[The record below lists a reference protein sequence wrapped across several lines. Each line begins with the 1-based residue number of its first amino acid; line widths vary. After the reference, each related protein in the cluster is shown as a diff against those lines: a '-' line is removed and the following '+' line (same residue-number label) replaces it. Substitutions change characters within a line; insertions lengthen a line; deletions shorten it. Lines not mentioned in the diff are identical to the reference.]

1 MPRRRRRNRRS
12 KRNERP
18 SLFSQL
24 SSGVKRGLVAVAFLA
39 VGVLVILSA
48 LGSAGIV
55 GVYIDDMMAL
65 LFGWMRLVA
74 AVALILVAL
83 FLLMPNSERITPW
96 TYVGIL
102 LFFLSANGF
111 IDLIALNRHE
121 LSERVLSS
129 SGGYI
134 GLLFQQLGSMTVGF
148 WGSVVILLAL
158 IVASLLLML
167 HTSFADFA
175 LLLHRRRDDEDH
187 EDDEEDAEEEDEEED
202 TEEEDRPRRKPSI
215 AGIVNRKRGSEKAE
229 KEYDEELLTV
239 PKRKHKRPELPLSLL
254 ADRSMTPDSGDIE
267 HNSKLIERT
276 FQTFGIEVEV
286 VDVSVGPTVTQY
298 AIRPADGIKLSR
310 IVGLQNDLALA
321 LAAHPIRI
329 EAPIPGKS
337 LVGIEVPNKSIAT
350 VSLRSTLESK
360 EFKKSDAALTVG
372 LGMDVSGKSWVA
384 ALERAPHMLVAG
396 ATGSGKS
403 VCLNTFIVSLLFQ
416 HGPDTLKLILIDPK
430 RVELPVYAGIPHL
443 LVPPVT
449 KAEEAINAL
458 KWTVREMERRLDV
471 LSATGTRNIASYNR
485 KSDEQMPYIVVVI
498 DELADLM
505 ATSAR
510 DVEGLVV
517 RIAQMARAVGI
528 HLVLATQR
536 PSVDIITGTIKAD
549 IPTCIAFAVAS
560 QTDSRTILDYAGA
573 EKLLGRGDM
582 LYVSAEMSKARRLQG
597 AFLSDKE
604 IKNVVSALK
613 QEDAP
618 DYNYDILESHNGGG
632 TVFEA
637 ASEEEPLL
645 HDAMEVILAAR
656 KASTSLL
663 QRRLKIGYSRA
674 ARIIDLLEEQGV
686 IGSQRGSKAREILI
700 ESMADLDGG
709 AFASGDNAN
718 EEEYDEDK
726 VEDDVEMD
734 EDEVDSEE
742 EEDDDYEDEED
753 AEDEED
759 DDDDD
764 DEDDE
769 DDDNDR

>member
-1 MPRRRRRNRRS
+1 MSRKRRRNRRS
-12 KRNERP
+12 KRDERRG
-18 SLFSQL
+18 LFSQL
-24 SSGVKRGLVAVAFLA
+24 SSGVKRGLVSVALLA
-39 VGVLVILSA
+39 IGVLVILSA
-48 LGSAGIV
+48 FGSAGV
-55 GVYIDDMMAL
+55 AGVYIDDTMAL

-74 AVALILVAL
+74 AVAIMLVGL
-83 FLLMPNSERITPW
+83 FLLVPNSERITPW
-96 TYVGIL
+96 TYVGLI

-111 IDLIALNRHE
+111 INVIALNRNE
-121 LSERVLSS
+121 LSERTLSGA
-129 SGGYI
+129 GGYI
-134 GLLFQQLGSMTVGF
+134 GLLFQQLGAMTVGF
-148 WGSVVILLAL
+148 WGSIVILIAL
-158 IVASLLLML
+158 IVASVLLVL
-167 HTSFADFA
+167 HTSLADLA
-175 LLLHRRRDDEDH
+175 LLFGRHREGDTDEDDEG
-187 EDDEEDAEEEDEEED
+187 EEDAEEEKEEE
-202 TEEEDRPRRKPSI
+202 TEDRPHRVPNI
-215 AGIVNRKRGSEKAE
+215 AGIVNRKRDGKAQKEKDVD
-229 KEYDEELLTV
+229 DEELLTV

-254 ADRSMTPDSGDIE
+254 NDRAMTPDSGNIE
-267 HNSKLIERT
+267 RNSELIERT
-276 FQTFGIEVEV
+276 FETFGIEVEV
-286 VDVSVGPTVTQY
+286 VDVSVGPSVTQY
-298 AIRPADGIKLSR
+298 AIRPAEGIKLSR

-337 LVGIEVPNKSIAT
+337 LVGIEVPNKSIAI

-360 EFKKSDAALTVG
+360 EFKKSDAALTVA

-384 ALERAPHMLVAG
+384 SLDRAPHMLVAG

-403 VCLNTFIVSLLFQ
+403 VCLNSMIVSLLYQ

-430 RVELPVYAGIPHL
+430 RVELPAYAGIPHL

-458 KWTVREMERRLDV
+458 KWTVREMERRLDM
-471 LSATGTRNIASYNR
+471 LSATGVRDIASYNR

-510 DVEGLVV
+510 DVEALVV

-536 PSVDIITGTIKAD
+536 PSVDIITGTIKAN
-549 IPTCIAFAVAS
+549 IPTRIAFAVAS

-582 LYVSAEMSKARRLQG
+582 LYVSAEMSKSRRLQG

-604 IKNVVSALK
+604 IKNVVNALK

-618 DYNYDILESHNGGG
+618 DYNYDILDSRNGGG

-645 HDAMEVILAAR
+645 QDAIEVLLAAR

-674 ARIIDLLEEQGV
+674 ARIMDLLEEQGV
-686 IGSQRGSKAREILI
+686 IGAQRGSKAREILI
-700 ESMADLDGG
+700 ESMADLEGGSYEDGDAEDVEDEEG
-709 AFASGDNAN
+709 
-718 EEEYDEDK
+718 EEEGEESYDED
-726 VEDDVEMD
+726 D
-734 EDEVDSEE
+734 EN
-742 EEDDDYEDEED
+742 EEDVDDATDKD
-753 AEDEED
+753 DEED
-759 DDDDD
+759 DDD
-764 DEDDE
+764 EG
-769 DDDNDR
+769 R

>member
-1 MPRRRRRNRRS
+1 M
-12 KRNERP
+12 
-18 SLFSQL
+18 
-24 SSGVKRGLVAVAFLA
+24 KRGLVAVALLA
-39 VGVLVILSA
+39 IGVLVILSA
-48 LGSAGIV
+48 FGSAGV
-55 GVYIDDMMAL
+55 AGVYIDDTMAL

-74 AVALILVAL
+74 AVAIMLVGL
-83 FLLMPNSERITPW
+83 FLLVPNSERITPW
-96 TYVGIL
+96 TYVGLI

-111 IDLIALNRHE
+111 IDVIALNKHE
-121 LSERVLSS
+121 LSERTLSGA
-129 SGGYI
+129 GGYI
-134 GLLFQQLGSMTVGF
+134 GLLFQQLGAMTVGF
-148 WGSVVILLAL
+148 WGSIVILIAL
-158 IVASLLLML
+158 IAASILLVL
-167 HTSFADFA
+167 HTSLADLAA
-175 LLLHRRRDDEDH
+175 LFRLHREDDALN
-187 EDDEEDAEEEDEEED
+187 EDDEGEEDVEEEEEE
-202 TEEEDRPRRKPSI
+202 EERTRRVPNI
-215 AGIVNRKRGSEKAE
+215 AGIVNRKRSKSEQE
-229 KEYDEELLTV
+229 KEGDDEELLTV

-254 ADRSMTPDSGDIE
+254 NDRTMTPDSGDIE
-267 HNSKLIERT
+267 QNSQLIERT
-276 FQTFGIEVEV
+276 FETFGIEVEV
-286 VDVSVGPTVTQY
+286 VDVSVGPSVTQY
-298 AIRPADGIKLSR
+298 AIRPAEGIKLSR

-337 LVGIEVPNKSIAT
+337 LVGIEVPNKSIAI

-360 EFKKSDAALTVG
+360 EFKKSDAALTVA

-384 ALERAPHMLVAG
+384 SLDRAPHMLVAG

-403 VCLNTFIVSLLFQ
+403 VCLNSMIVSLLYQ

-430 RVELPVYAGIPHL
+430 RVELPAYAGIPHL

-458 KWTVREMERRLDV
+458 KWTVREMERRLDM
-471 LSATGTRNIASYNR
+471 LSTTGVRDIASYNR

-510 DVEGLVV
+510 DVEALVV

-536 PSVDIITGTIKAD
+536 PSVDIITGTIKAN
-549 IPTCIAFAVAS
+549 IPTRIAFAVAS

-582 LYVSAEMSKARRLQG
+582 LYTSAEMSKSRRLQG

-618 DYNYDILESHNGGG
+618 DYNYDILDSRNGGG

-645 HDAMEVILAAR
+645 QDAIEVLLAAR

-674 ARIIDLLEEQGV
+674 ARIMDLLEEQGV

-700 ESMADLDGG
+700 ESMEDLDGR
-709 AFASGDNAN
+709 A
-718 EEEYDEDK
+718 
-726 VEDDVEMD
+726 
-734 EDEVDSEE
+734 
-742 EEDDDYEDEED
+742 YEDGDADDTDDEEIAED

-759 DDDDD
+759 EDNEESYDESDEDEEDFD
-764 DEDDE
+764 DEDSENGDSDG
-769 DDDNDR
+769 DDD

>member
-1 MPRRRRRNRRS
+1 MSRKRRRNRRS
-12 KRNERP
+12 KRDERRG
-18 SLFSQL
+18 LFSQL
-24 SSGVKRGLVAVAFLA
+24 SSGVKRGLVAVALLA
-39 VGVLVILSA
+39 IGILVILSA
-48 LGSAGIV
+48 FGSAGV
-55 GVYIDDMMAL
+55 AGVYIDDTMAL

-74 AVALILVAL
+74 AVAIMLVGL
-83 FLLMPNSERITPW
+83 FLFVPNSERITPW
-96 TYVGIL
+96 TYVGLI

-111 IDLIALNRHE
+111 IDVIALNKHE
-121 LSERVLSS
+121 LSERALSGA
-129 SGGYI
+129 GGYI
-134 GLLFQQLGSMTVGF
+134 GLLFQQLGAMTVGF
-148 WGSVVILLAL
+148 WGSIVILIAL
-158 IVASLLLML
+158 IVASVLLVL
-167 HTSFADFA
+167 HTSLADLAA
-175 LLLHRRRDDEDH
+175 LFRLHRENDVFDEDEDDEDVV
-187 EDDEEDAEEEDEEED
+187 DDEEEEE
-202 TEEEDRPRRKPSI
+202 RPRRAPNI
-215 AGIVNRKRGSEKAE
+215 AGIVNRKRGKAE
-229 KEYDEELLTV
+229 QEKEGDDEELLTV

-254 ADRSMTPDSGDIE
+254 NDRTMTPDSGDIE
-267 HNSKLIERT
+267 HNSQLIERT
-276 FQTFGIEVEV
+276 FETFGIEVEV
-286 VDVSVGPTVTQY
+286 VDVSVGPSVTQY
-298 AIRPADGIKLSR
+298 AIRPAEGIKLSR

-337 LVGIEVPNKSIAT
+337 LVGIEVPNKSIAI

-360 EFKKSDAALTVG
+360 EFKKSNAALTVA

-384 ALERAPHMLVAG
+384 SLDRAPHMLVAG

-403 VCLNTFIVSLLFQ
+403 VCLNSMIVSLLYQ

-430 RVELPVYAGIPHL
+430 RVELPAYAGIPHL

-458 KWTVREMERRLDV
+458 KWTVREMERRLDM
-471 LSATGTRNIASYNR
+471 LSTTGVRDIASYNR
-485 KSDEQMPYIVVVI
+485 KSNEQMPYIVVVI

-510 DVEGLVV
+510 DVEALVV

-536 PSVDIITGTIKAD
+536 PSVDIITGTIKAN
-549 IPTCIAFAVAS
+549 IPTRIAFAVAS

-582 LYVSAEMSKARRLQG
+582 LYMSAEMSKSRRLQG

-618 DYNYDILESHNGGG
+618 DYNYDILDSRNGSG

-645 HDAMEVILAAR
+645 QDAIEVLLAAR

-674 ARIIDLLEEQGV
+674 ARIMDLLEEQGV

-700 ESMADLDGG
+700 ESMEDLDGR
-709 AFASGDNAN
+709 A
-718 EEEYDEDK
+718 
-726 VEDDVEMD
+726 
-734 EDEVDSEE
+734 
-742 EEDDDYEDEED
+742 YEDGDADDTDDEEIAED

-759 DDDDD
+759 EEDEDNEESYDESDED
-764 DEDDE
+764 EEDDE
-769 DDDNDR
+769 DEEEMDDDGDTDD